1 MTLFSTPSILR
12 KVTGFFEGGYGDL
25 GVGLK
30 LEGLCLEFCEEVE
43 EEWKELAGVGLR
55 IEKRAIRWSHDI
67 GPGPATAA
75 ATGRIVIS

>member
-1 MTLFSTPSILR
+1 MTLFSTASIPR
-12 KVTGFFEGGYGDL
+12 KVTGFFEGGCGDL

-30 LEGLCLEFCEEVE
+30 LEDLCLGFCEEVE

-55 IEKRAIRWSHDI
+55 IEKRAIRWSHDV

-75 ATGRIVIS
+75 VTGRITIS